1 MNENFNNQMPN
12 VNPQPVQPMAPQAPM
27 APVQPVQPMAP
38 QAPMAPVQPVQ
49 PMAPQA
55 PMAPVAPVEPAQPM
69 DKKAIM
75 KWVAFGC
82 GIAMVLSPILP
93 WYSVFGVSANL
104 FDGNSTI
111 AVVFMLLGAL
121 AAVTHFLGKAKRYAL
136 VSGGGAFVYTLLMLL
151 EGAEGASI
159 GFWLMFLASLGIIV
173 VDIIENVDEFK
184 AIVGPK
190 SPVVPSTSAA
200 PMVAPVAPTVQA
212 AVVCANCGQPKKNP
226 ADQFCQSCGQRY

>member
-27 APVQPVQPMAP
+27 APVQPVQPVAP

-55 PMAPVAPVEPAQPM
+55 PMAPVAPVAPAQPM

-93 WYSVFGVSANL
+93 WVSVFGMSANL
-104 FDGNSTI
+104 FDGDSTI

-121 AAVTHFLGKAKRYAL
+121 AAATHILGKAKRYAL
-136 VSGGGAFVYTLLMLL
+136 VSGGGAFIYTLFMLL

-184 AIVGPK
+184 TIVGPK
-190 SPVVPSTSAA
+190 SPVVPATSAA

>member
-12 VNPQPVQPMAPQAPM
+12 VNP
-27 APVQPVQPMAP
+27 
-38 QAPMAPVQPVQ
+38 QPVQ

-190 SPVVPSTSAA
+190 T
-200 PMVAPVAPTVQA
+200 
-212 AVVCANCGQPKKNP
+212 
-226 ADQFCQSCGQRY
+226 D

>member
-27 APVQPVQPMAP
+27 APVQPVQPVAP

-55 PMAPVAPVEPAQPM
+55 PMAPVAPVAPAQPM

-75 KWVAFGC
+75 KWVGFGC

-93 WYSVFGVSANL
+93 WVSVFGMSANL
-104 FDGNSTI
+104 FDGDSTI

-121 AAVTHFLGKAKRYAL
+121 AAATHILGKAKRYAL
-136 VSGGGAFVYTLLMLL
+136 VSGGGAFIYTLFMLL
-151 EGAEGASI
+151 EGAEGASY
-159 GFWLMFLASLGIIV
+159 FTKHF
-173 VDIIENVDEFK
+173 
-184 AIVGPK
+184 
-190 SPVVPSTSAA
+190 
-200 PMVAPVAPTVQA
+200 
-212 AVVCANCGQPKKNP
+212 
-226 ADQFCQSCGQRY
+226 

>member
-12 VNPQPVQPMAPQAPM
+12 VNSQPVQPMAPQAPM

-38 QAPMAPVQPVQ
+38 QAPMAPAQ

-55 PMAPVAPVEPAQPM
+55 PMAPVAPVAPAQPM

-82 GIAMVLSPILP
+82 GIAIVLSPILP
-93 WYSVFGVSANL
+93 WYSAFGMSVNL
-104 FDGNSTI
+104 FDGDSTI

-121 AAVTHFLGKAKRYAL
+121 AAATHILGKAKRYAL

-184 AIVGPK
+184 TIAGPK
-190 SPVVPSTSAA
+190 SPVVPATSAA